1 MGERLDLEGPAD
13 GTSRDV
19 REDEVPGSVWEFGGW
34 LGRYCI
40 KHRIRGRPTLHQWL
54 EMSTEAR
61 RRGITFHEDAEIE
74 FRKH

>member
-1 MGERLDLEGPAD
+1 
-13 GTSRDV
+13 
-19 REDEVPGSVWEFGGW
+19 
-34 LGRYCI
+34 
-40 KHRIRGRPTLHQWL
+40 LHQWL